1 MFKYGESY
9 ILSNNKDK
17 DLGKVKILGV
27 VDKRNIKVKKRMHR
41 INKKFEVVKVMN
53 IWYTYLNKVGIFCY
67 VR

>member
-1 MFKYGESY
+1 MFKSNEIY

-41 INKKFEVVKVMN
+41 INKKFEVVKLINM
-53 IWYTYLNKVGIFCY
+53 
-67 VR
+67 